1 MVTEK
6 GGSKMKTLKQMMM
19 TAAVLAV
26 SATAALSA
34 NIAVVG
40 GSNDD
45 AFWNKIKKGIDD
57 ARPGIEAN
65 GGSVNYLRL
74 VNYDNFA
81 PDVVGLIRTAISQKV
96 DGLVIPNW
104 VPEAEDPAIKDAMA
118 AGIKVILMN
127 AGGGAKAKELGA
139 INYVGNEEYPAGI
152 AGGEYFSK
160 NGQKNV
166 LCINTIPG
174 AQNLEDRCKG
184 VMDGISKA
192 GGKSTQLPLPASAF
206 GNATAVAEAIKAEL
220 LKDGTID
227 GVITIS
233 AGDADSAAIGIQQA
247 DKVKTVALGTFD
259 MNEANLKRIKDGT
272 QVFCIDQQPYLQGYL
287 ATSLLASAI
296 DFGTDLPTFPVL
308 TGPGIVDKSN
318 IEATLVGVAKGAR

>member
-1 MVTEK
+1 MN
-6 GGSKMKTLKQMMM
+6 GLKIIKKL
-19 TAAVLAV
+19 AAGAVALAV
-26 SATAALSA
+26 TSTVALSA

-57 ARPGIEAN
+57 ARPAVEAN
-65 GGSVNYLRL
+65 GGTVNYLRL

-81 PDVVGLIRTAISQKV
+81 PDVVQLIRTAISQKV

-127 AGGGAKAKELGA
+127 AGGADKARELGA
-139 INYVGNEEYPAGI
+139 INYVGNEEYPAGL
-152 AGGEYFSK
+152 AGGDYFAAH
-160 NGQKNV
+160 GQKNV
-166 LCINTIPG
+166 ICVNTIPG
-174 AQNLEDRCKG
+174 AANLEARCKG
-184 VMDGISKA
+184 VSDSMTKA
-192 GGKSTQLPLPASAF
+192 GLKSTQLPLPSTSF

-220 LKDGTID
+220 LKDETID

-233 AGDADSAAIGIQQA
+233 AGDADSAAIGISQA
-247 DKVKTVALGTFD
+247 GKTATASLASFD
-259 MNEANLKRIKDGT
+259 MNEAGLTRIKEGT
-272 QVFCIDQQPYLQGYL
+272 QSFAIDQQPYLQGYL
-287 ATSLLASAI
+287 AVSLLASHI
-296 DFGTDLPTFPVL
+296 DFGTNLPTFPVL

-318 IEATLVGVAKGAR
+318 IEATLAGVQKGAR

>member
-1 MVTEK
+1 MK
-6 GGSKMKTLKQMMM
+6 LKKTLA
-19 TAAVLAV
+19 TLAATVVMAV
-26 SATAALSA
+26 SATAALAA

-45 AFWNKIKKGIDD
+45 AFWNLIKKGLDD
-57 ARPGIEAN
+57 ARPGVEAN

-81 PDVVGLIRTAISQKV
+81 PDVVQLIRTAISQKV

-127 AGGGAKAKELGA
+127 AGGAEKARELGA
-139 INYVGNEEYPAGI
+139 INYVGSDEYAAGVK
-152 AGGEYFSK
+152 GGETFADKGS
-160 NGQKNV
+160 KNV
-166 LCINTIPG
+166 LCVNTIPG
-174 AQNLEDRCKG
+174 AANLEARCKG
-184 VMDGISKA
+184 VMDGITAK
-192 GGKSTQLPLPASAF
+192 GGKSTQLPLPAASF

-220 LKDGTID
+220 LKDETID

-247 DKVKTVALGTFD
+247 NKVEGVKLGPFD
-259 MNEANLKRIKDGT
+259 LNKAGLDRVKGGT
-272 QVFCIDQQPYLQGYL
+272 QAFAIDQQPYLQG
-287 ATSLLASAI
+287 LLAVNLLAAHI

-308 TGPGIVDKSN
+308 TGPGIVDASN
-318 IEATLVGVAKGAR
+318 IDATLNGVAKGAR